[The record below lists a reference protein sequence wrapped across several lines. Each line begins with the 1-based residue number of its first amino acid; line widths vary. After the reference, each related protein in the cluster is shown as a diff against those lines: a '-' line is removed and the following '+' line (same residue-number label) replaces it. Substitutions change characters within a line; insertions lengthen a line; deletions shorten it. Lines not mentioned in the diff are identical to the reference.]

1 MSRALL
7 DRFAI
12 CEGPDLIIKG
22 YCMTNSTRLGKVAFW
37 LALIPWFY
45 IVPAMLGIP
54 GFG

>member
-1 MSRALL
+1 MIS
-7 DRFAI
+7 I
-12 CEGPDLIIKG
+12 VIIKG
-22 YCMTNSTRLGKVAFW
+22 YYMTNSNRLGKVAFW